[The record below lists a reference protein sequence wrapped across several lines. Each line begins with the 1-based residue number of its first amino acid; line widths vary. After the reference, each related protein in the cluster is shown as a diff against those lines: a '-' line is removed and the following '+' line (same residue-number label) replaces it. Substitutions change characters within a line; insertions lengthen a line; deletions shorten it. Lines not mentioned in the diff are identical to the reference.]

1 MTEPQTLTID
11 SIVQQDNNA
20 DMYLVTFVGN
30 SDGRYF
36 TTDELTG
43 LGIAIPP
50 DPDPLT
56 TFDPD
61 YNYPVGTVLLY
72 NGSGKLRVK
81 LGDDEWIGGSGEAA
95 PTPGRNARH
104 YFEVKYVPDTLAT
117 LRSLGLTDANIR
129 YAARVWGKDKNAGG
143 FGTSDNAELVQA
155 VGAAAKSV
163 VDRLS

>member
-1 MTEPQTLTID
+1 MREPQTLTID
-11 SIVQQDNNA
+11 SIVQQDSNA

-81 LGDDEWIGGSGEAA
+81 LGDDEWIGGSGESA
-95 PTPGRNARH
+95 PTPGHNARH
-104 YFEVKYVPDTLAT
+104 YFEVKYVPDTLAV
-117 LRSLGLTDANIR
+117 LRSFGLSNASIR
-129 YAARVWGKDKNAGG
+129 YAARSWAKHTTADHGG
-143 FGTSDNAELVQA
+143 GSDGEIVQA
-155 VGAAAKSV
+155 IGAAAKSV

>member
-11 SIVQQDNNA
+11 SIVQQTDGS
-20 DMYLVTFVGN
+20 DLYLVTFVGD
-30 SDGRYF
+30 SGGRYF
-36 TTDELTG
+36 TDDELAR
-43 LGIAIPP
+43 LGVAVPV
-50 DPDPLT
+50 PDPLT

-61 YNYPVGTVLLY
+61 YDYPVGTVLLY
-72 NGSGKLRVK
+72 GGSGKLRVK
-81 LGDDEWIGGSGEAA
+81 LGDDQWIGGSGEAA
-95 PTPGRNARH
+95 PTPGHNARH
-104 YFEVKYVPDTLAT
+104 SFEVKYVPDT

-129 YAARVWGKDKNAGG
+129 YAAKVWGKDKHAGS